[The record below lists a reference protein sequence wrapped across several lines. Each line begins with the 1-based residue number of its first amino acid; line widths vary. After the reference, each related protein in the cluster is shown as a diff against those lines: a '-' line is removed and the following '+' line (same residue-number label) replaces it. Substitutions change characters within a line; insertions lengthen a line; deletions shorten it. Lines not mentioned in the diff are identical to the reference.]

1 LKLKLF
7 TFLIS
12 ALFMI
17 PVGVFAHGTE
27 EEHQREMLTATLLNY
42 SFIVSSILL
51 GLGIILFFLIRN
63 QLKTVNVKKQEGRLK
78 RDKLQRWLKLSRWVS
93 VLALLALAVSGVFAL
108 TNGTGEEEDI
118 DFMHIH
124 GLGFT
129 NDGTEIY
136 VPAHD
141 GLKVYKNGKWKIP
154 EGEKHDYMGF
164 SMVDNGFY
172 SSGHPAP
179 GSSMKNP
186 LGVVK
191 STDMGKTLQTLDLY
205 GEVDFHGIG
214 VGYYSHAIYVLTP
227 EPNSRMD
234 DAGLYYSLDETK
246 TWTKSDMKGLEG
258 QPSAIT
264 VHPEKENI
272 VVISTNRGVYLSK
285 DYGNSFNNILEGTPV
300 TSVSFTKEGKLLAG
314 GMTDKPSLMEI
325 NLESGEKKNI
335 PIPTL
340 SEDDAIGYIAVNP
353 NNEKQIVFTTFEKDI
368 YLTDNFGEKW
378 IQIAKQGKG
387 MNSQTTTNE

>member
-1 LKLKLF
+1 LF
-7 TFLIS
+7 HYVLCLERS
-12 ALFMI
+12 
-17 PVGVFAHGTE
+17 E
-27 EEHQREMLTATLLNY
+27 
-42 SFIVSSILL
+42 
-51 GLGIILFFLIRN
+51 RN
-63 QLKTVNVKKQEGRLK
+63 G
-78 RDKLQRWLKLSRWVS
+78 
-93 VLALLALAVSGVFAL
+93 
-108 TNGTGEEEDI
+108 
-118 DFMHIH
+118 
-124 GLGFT
+124 
-129 NDGTEIY
+129 Y
-136 VPAHD
+136 
-141 GLKVYKNGKWKIP
+141 
-154 EGEKHDYMGF
+154 KHDYMGF

-340 SEDDAIGYIAVNP
+340 SEDEAIGYIAVNP

>member
-1 LKLKLF
+1 MKFKFF
-7 TFLIS
+7 TFLIVT
-12 ALFMI
+12 LFML
-17 PVGVFAHGTE
+17 PVYAFAHGTE
-27 EEHQREMLTATLLNY
+27 EEHQREVITNTLLNY
-42 SFIVSSILL
+42 GLVISAILSII
-51 GLGIILFFLIRN
+51 GIILLFLIKS
-63 QLKTVNVKKQEGRLK
+63 QLKSFNVKKQEGRIK
-78 RDKLQRWLKLSRWVS
+78 RDKLQSWLKVSQWGSALS
-93 VLALLALAVSGVFAL
+93 LLFFTVTGVFAL
-108 TNGTGEEEDI
+108 SIGKEKGDTV

-124 GLGFT
+124 GLGFA
-129 NDGTEIY
+129 NDGTGIY
-136 VPAHD
+136 IPAHD
-141 GLKVYKNGKWKIP
+141 GLKVYKNGKWEIP

-164 SMVDNGFY
+164 SMVHNGFY

-186 LGVVK
+186 FGVVK

-205 GEVDFHGIG
+205 GEVDFHGMG
-214 VGYYSHAIYVLTP
+214 VGYYSHAIYVLNP

-258 QPSAIT
+258 QPAAIA

-285 DYGNSFNNILEGTPV
+285 DYGNSFDNIVEGTPV

-314 GMTDKPSLMEI
+314 VITDKPSLMEI

-340 SEDDAIGYIAVNP
+340 SEGDAIGYIAVNP